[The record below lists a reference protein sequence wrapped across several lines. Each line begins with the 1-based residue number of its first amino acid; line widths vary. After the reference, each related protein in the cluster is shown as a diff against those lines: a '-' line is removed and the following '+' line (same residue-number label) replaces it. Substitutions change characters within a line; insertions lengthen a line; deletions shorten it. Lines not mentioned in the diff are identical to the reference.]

1 VRSKPYKLGKAV
13 RSSVF
18 TASFMASDPQK
29 TAQNP
34 AACYQRH
41 LDTWRET
48 DRRYKQAS
56 GRLGVATLLFLGIS
70 VVSAAWIV
78 TFRISAIYWV
88 LLPLAFLVF
97 LAITHERVI
106 RTIRVNARRIA
117 FYERGLARLANQWM
131 GTGETGDRFS
141 DPSHPYARDL
151 DIFGTGS
158 LFELL
163 CTARTRAGEETLAR
177 WLLFPASPEE
187 VRFRNDSV
195 AELRERVDL
204 REELAALGKD
214 FRSGVQPEPL
224 VIWGEG
230 ASTLN
235 PGLLQIALPL
245 LAFLWICSLAAWAGF
260 GLKLPA
266 LLISV
271 VNLAIAIKF
280 RERTSKSA
288 STIEQAAQDLKL
300 LSQVLA
306 RVEQESFVAPKLQ
319 GLYVALQSNGVIASR
334 SIARLNRRVD
344 FLVSRRHLA
353 LQALDPFVFWS
364 LQWTLAIEAWRKKF
378 GPAIRAWLA
387 ALGEIEAL
395 LDLAG
400 YAYEHPGDVFPVF
413 TDEAPLFDAVGLA
426 HPLIPEDRAIR
437 NDLILGRDLRFIV
450 ISGPN
455 MAGKSTFIRSVGI
468 NAVLAQCGAPIR
480 ARKLQLSR
488 LSVGASVCVLDSL
501 QGGISRFYAEITR
514 LKVIA
519 DLTDGPMP
527 VLFLLDELLQG
538 TNSHDRRIGA
548 EAVVRNLVKR
558 GAIGLLTTHDLAL
571 AEIAVEVGTQGAN
584 FHFEDHLE
592 DGKLRFDHR
601 LSPGIV
607 QTSNAL
613 RLMRSIGLDV

>member
-1 VRSKPYKLGKAV
+1 
-13 RSSVF
+13 
-18 TASFMASDPQK
+18 MAIDSQK
-29 TAQNP
+29 SAQNP
-34 AACYQRH
+34 EAAYQQS
-41 LDTWRET
+41 LDTLRKAEA
-48 DRRYKQAS
+48 RYKQTS
-56 GRLGVATLLFLGIS
+56 VRLGVATLLFLGIS
-70 VVSAAWIV
+70 VVSAVWILAS
-78 TFRISAIYWV
+78 RISAIYWV

-97 LAITHERVI
+97 FAITHERVI
-106 RTIRVNARRIA
+106 RTIRINARRIV
-117 FYERGLARLANQWM
+117 FYERGLARLANKWM

-151 DIFGTGS
+151 DIFGAGS

-163 CTARTRAGEETLAR
+163 CTARTRAGEETLAH
-177 WLLFPASPEE
+177 WLLFPAPPEE
-187 VRFRNDSV
+187 VRLRNDSV

-204 REELAALGKD
+204 REDLAALGKD
-214 FRSGVQPEPL
+214 FRSGVQPEAL
-224 VIWGEG
+224 VIWGED
-230 ASTLN
+230 SPTLQ
-235 PGLLQIALPL
+235 PGLLQLVLPL
-245 LAFLWICSLAAWAGF
+245 LAVLWICSLLAWAAF
-260 GLKLPA
+260 GLKSPA
-266 LLISV
+266 LVISV
-271 VNLAIAIKF
+271 VNLVIALSF
-280 RERTSKSA
+280 RERTSNSA
-288 STIEQAAQDLKL
+288 SAIEQAAKDLKL

-306 RVEQESFVAPKLQ
+306 RVEQESFVAPKLK
-319 GLYVALQSNGVIASR
+319 GLHLALQRDGAIASR

-353 LQALDPFVFWS
+353 LQAVDPFVSWS
-364 LQWTLAIEAWRKKF
+364 LQWTLAIEAWRRKF

-426 HPLIPEDRAIR
+426 HPLIPEGRAVR
-437 NDLILGRDLRFIV
+437 NDLTLGRDLRLII

-468 NAVLAQCGAPIR
+468 NAVLAQCGAPVR
-480 ARKLQLSR
+480 AHKLQLSR

-514 LKVIA
+514 LKAIA
-519 DLTDGPMP
+519 DLTAGPMP

-548 EAVVRNLVKR
+548 EAVVRNLLKR

-571 AEIAVEVGTQGAN
+571 AEIAVDVGAEGAN

-601 LSPGIV
+601 LSLGIV

-613 RLMRSIGLDV
+613 QLMRSIGLDV

>member
-1 VRSKPYKLGKAV
+1 
-13 RSSVF
+13 
-18 TASFMASDPQK
+18 MAIDSQK

-34 AACYQRH
+34 EAAYQQS
-41 LDTWRET
+41 LDTLRKAEA
-48 DRRYKQAS
+48 RYKQTS
-56 GRLGVATLLFLGIS
+56 VRLGVATLLFLGIS
-70 VVSAAWIV
+70 VVSAVWILAS
-78 TFRISAIYWV
+78 RISAIYWV

-97 LAITHERVI
+97 FAITHERVI
-106 RTIRVNARRIA
+106 RTIRMNARRIV
-117 FYERGLARLANQWM
+117 FYERGLARLANKWM

-163 CTARTRAGEETLAR
+163 CTARTRAGEETLAH
-177 WLLFPASPEE
+177 WLLFPAPREE
-187 VRFRNDSV
+187 VRLRNDSV
-195 AELRERVDL
+195 AELRERVGL
-204 REELAALGKD
+204 REDLAALGKD
-214 FRSGVQPEPL
+214 FRSGVQPEAL
-224 VIWGEG
+224 VIWGED
-230 ASTLN
+230 SPTLQ
-235 PGLLQIALPL
+235 PGLLQLVLPL
-245 LAFLWICSLAAWAGF
+245 LAFLWICSLVAWAGF

-266 LLISV
+266 LVISV
-271 VNLAIAIKF
+271 VNLAITLSF
-280 RERTSKSA
+280 RERTSNSA
-288 STIEQAAQDLKL
+288 SAIEQAAKDLKL

-306 RVEQESFVAPKLQ
+306 RVEQESFVAPKLK
-319 GLYVALQSNGVIASR
+319 GLHLALQRDGAIASR

-353 LQALDPFVFWS
+353 LQAVDPFVFWS
-364 LQWTLAIEAWRKKF
+364 LQWTLAIEAWRRKF

-426 HPLIPEDRAIR
+426 HPLIPEGRAVR
-437 NDLILGRDLRFIV
+437 NDLTLGRDLRLII

-468 NAVLAQCGAPIR
+468 NAVLAQCGAPVR
-480 ARKLQLSR
+480 AHKLQLSR

-514 LKVIA
+514 LKAIA
-519 DLTDGPMP
+519 DLTAGPMP

-548 EAVVRNLVKR
+548 EAVVRNLLKR

-571 AEIAVEVGTQGAN
+571 AEIAVDVGAQGAN

-613 RLMRSIGLDV
+613 QLMRSIGLDV

>member
-1 VRSKPYKLGKAV
+1 
-13 RSSVF
+13 
-18 TASFMASDPQK
+18 MAIDSQK

-34 AACYQRH
+34 EAAYQQS
-41 LDTWRET
+41 LDTLRKAAA
-48 DRRYKQAS
+48 RYKLTS

-70 VVSAAWIV
+70 VVSAVWIL
-78 TFRISAIYWV
+78 TSRISAIYWV

-97 LAITHERVI
+97 FAITHERVI
-106 RTIRVNARRIA
+106 RTIRMNARRIV
-117 FYERGLARLANQWM
+117 FYERGLARLANKWI
-131 GTGETGDRFS
+131 GSGETGDRFS

-163 CTARTRAGEETLAR
+163 CTARTRAGEETLAH
-177 WLLFPASPEE
+177 WLLFPAPPEE
-187 VRFRNDSV
+187 VRLRNESV
-195 AELRERVDL
+195 AELRERVAL
-204 REELAALGKD
+204 REDLAALGKD
-214 FRSGVQPEPL
+214 FRSGVQPEAL

-230 ASTLN
+230 SPTLN
-235 PGLLQIALPL
+235 PGLLRIILPL
-245 LAFLWICSLAAWAGF
+245 LAFLWVCSLVAWAGF

-271 VNLAIAIKF
+271 VNLAIALSF
-280 RERTSKSA
+280 RERTSNSA
-288 STIEQAAQDLKL
+288 SAIEQAAKDPKL

-306 RVEQESFVAPKLQ
+306 RIERESFVAPKLK
-319 GLYVALQSNGVIASR
+319 GLYVALQRDGAPASR

-353 LQALDPFVFWS
+353 IQALDPFVFWS
-364 LQWTLAIEAWRKKF
+364 LQWALAIDAWRSKF
-378 GPAIRAWLA
+378 GSAIRAWLA

-400 YAYEHPGDVFPVF
+400 YAYEHPDDVFPAF

-426 HPLIPEDRAIR
+426 HPLIPEDRAVR
-437 NDLILGRDLRFIV
+437 NDLTLGRDFRLII

-468 NAVLAQCGAPIR
+468 NAVLAQCGAPVR
-480 ARKLQLSR
+480 AHRLQLSR

-501 QGGISRFYAEITR
+501 QGGISRFYSEITR

-519 DLTDGPMP
+519 DLTAGPMP

-548 EAVVRNLVKR
+548 EAVVRNLLKR

-571 AEIAVEVGTQGAN
+571 AEIAVNVGAQGAN

-613 RLMRSIGLDV
+613 QLMRSIGLDV